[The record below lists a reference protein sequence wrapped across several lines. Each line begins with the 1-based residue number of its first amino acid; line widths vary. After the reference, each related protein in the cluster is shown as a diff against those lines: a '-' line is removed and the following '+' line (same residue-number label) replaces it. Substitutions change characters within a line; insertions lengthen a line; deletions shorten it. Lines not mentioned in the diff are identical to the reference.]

1 VRAVSARKSEQKL
14 EATMSSKAIDL
25 KEKATEYYVD
35 FDIFGRPCRYGV
47 LDRCELLG
55 CQRELAA
62 QGREFLTPFIGW
74 MIHELGYRVG
84 TALQVSRR
92 VWTALY
98 ETEINPANKL
108 WDDDLS
114 WSYRQK
120 IFNDLRKYC
129 TFLLFSPTSGEKGHA
144 FAKETLLELVR
155 TEFWDGRDP
164 GSIIE
169 RYRPDRR

>member
-1 VRAVSARKSEQKL
+1 MGFKEVDL
-14 EATMSSKAIDL
+14 KAI
-25 KEKATEYYVD
+25 ATKYYED
-35 FDIFGRPCRYGV
+35 YDIFGRVHRFGV
-47 LDRCELLG
+47 LDRCELLD

-62 QGREFLTPFIGW
+62 RGREVLAPFIGW
-74 MIHELGYRVG
+74 MTHELGYKVS

-98 ETEINPANKL
+98 ETEFNPANKL
-108 WDDDLS
+108 WDDELS
-114 WSYRQK
+114 WSYRKK

-129 TFLLFSPTSGEKGHA
+129 TFLLFSPTSEQNGRD
-144 FAKETLLELVR
+144 FAKQTLIEMVR
-155 TEFWDGRDP
+155 TEFWGDRDP